1 MKIYKHFEKTGRV
14 NKKGEE
20 SLKLKREKIKKLTQ
34 VIIKFVLCMI
44 LLLAMHQVVYAS
56 SLESTKLVTGTKNLA
71 DAVITWLTGIGITI
85 CGGYFIYYVYCLKTN
100 DEGERRRNI
109 QNIKT
114 TLISMVLITCGIALI
129 EAILG
134 FYK

>member
-1 MKIYKHFEKTGRV
+1 M
-14 NKKGEE
+14 
-20 SLKLKREKIKKLTQ
+20 KIKKEQ
-34 VIIKFVLCMI
+34 IKKIFKIVSKIVIIVA
-44 LLLAMHQVVYAS
+44 LLFTMQQVVHAS
-56 SLESTKLVTGTKNLA
+56 SIESTKLVTGTENLV
-71 DAVITWLTGIGITI
+71 DAVINWLIGIGLTI

-114 TLISMVLITCGIALI
+114 TLISMVLITCGLAFIDV
-129 EAILG
+129 ILG

>member
-1 MKIYKHFEKTGRV
+1 MKRIF
-14 NKKGEE
+14 
-20 SLKLKREKIKKLTQ
+20 KIIGK
-34 VIIKFVLCMI
+34 VLLIVI
-44 LLLAMHQVVYAS
+44 LLFVALIGKSVFAT
-56 SLESTKLVTGTKNLA
+56 SLDQSVLVTGTQSLV
-71 DAVITWLTGIGITI
+71 DAIISWLTGIGITI

-114 TLISMVLITCGIALI
+114 TLIAMVLITCGLAVIDT
-129 EAILG
+129 ILS

>member
-1 MKIYKHFEKTGRV
+1 MKRI
-14 NKKGEE
+14 
-20 SLKLKREKIKKLTQ
+20 LK
-34 VIIKFVLCMI
+34 IIGKVLLVVI
-44 LLLAMHQVVYAS
+44 LLFVALIGKSVFAS
-56 SLESTKLVTGTKNLA
+56 SIEDSILVKGTENLVNA
-71 DAVITWLTGIGITI
+71 IISWLTGIGISI

-114 TLISMVLITCGIALI
+114 TLIAMVLITCGLAVINT
-129 EAILG
+129 ILS

>member
-1 MKIYKHFEKTGRV
+1 M
-14 NKKGEE
+14 
-20 SLKLKREKIKKLTQ
+20 KIKKEQIKKIFKTILKI
-34 VIIKFVLCMI
+34 VIIVA
-44 LLLAMHQVVYAS
+44 LLFAMQQVVHAS
-56 SLESTKLVTGTKNLA
+56 SIESTKLVTGTENLV
-71 DAVITWLTGIGITI
+71 DAVINWLIGIGLTI

-114 TLISMVLITCGIALI
+114 TLISMVLITCGLAFIDV
-129 EAILG
+129 ILG

>member
-1 MKIYKHFEKTGRV
+1 MK
-14 NKKGEE
+14 
-20 SLKLKREKIKKLTQ
+20 KIIRISAK
-34 VIIKFVLCMI
+34 IILYVVL
-44 LLLAMHQVVYAS
+44 LFTFQQVVHAS
-56 SLESTKLVTGTKNLA
+56 SFESTKLVTGTKNLA
-71 DAVITWLTGIGITI
+71 EAIISWLTGIGITI

-114 TLISMVLITCGIALI
+114 TLISMVLITCGLALI
-129 EAILG
+129 DVILG

>member
-1 MKIYKHFEKTGRV
+1 MTKK
-14 NKKGEE
+14 NKKI
-20 SLKLKREKIKKLTQ
+20 LKIVGK
-34 VIIKFVLCMI
+34 VLLIVI
-44 LLLAMHQVVYAS
+44 LLFVALIGKSVFAS
-56 SLESTKLVTGTKNLA
+56 SIEDSILVKGTENLVNA
-71 DAVITWLTGIGITI
+71 IISWLTGIGITI

-114 TLISMVLITCGIALI
+114 TLIAMVLITCGLAVINT
-129 EAILG
+129 ILS

>member
-1 MKIYKHFEKTGRV
+1 MKKETM
-14 NKKGEE
+14 KKIVRI
-20 SLKLKREKIKKLTQ
+20 SLK
-34 VIIKFVLCMI
+34 IIVCII
-44 LLLAMHQVVYAS
+44 LLFTFQQVVHAS
-56 SLESTKLVTGTKNLA
+56 SFESTKLVTGTKNLA
-71 DAVITWLTGIGITI
+71 EAIISWLTGIGITI

-114 TLISMVLITCGIALI
+114 TLISMVLITCGLALI
-129 EAILG
+129 DVILG

>member
-1 MKIYKHFEKTGRV
+1 MK
-14 NKKGEE
+14 
-20 SLKLKREKIKKLTQ
+20 KIFKILGK
-34 VIIKFVLCMI
+34 VLLIVI
-44 LLLAMHQVVYAS
+44 LLFVALIGKGVFAT
-56 SLESTKLVTGTKNLA
+56 SLQDSILVTGTENLVNA
-71 DAVITWLTGIGITI
+71 IISWLTGIGITI

-114 TLISMVLITCGIALI
+114 TLIAMVLITCGLAVINT
-129 EAILG
+129 ILS

>member
-1 MKIYKHFEKTGRV
+1 M
-14 NKKGEE
+14 
-20 SLKLKREKIKKLTQ
+20 KIKKEQIKKIFKTILKI
-34 VIIKFVLCMI
+34 VIIVA
-44 LLLAMHQVVYAS
+44 LLFTMQQVVHAS
-56 SLESTKLVTGTKNLA
+56 SIESTKLVTGTENLV
-71 DAVITWLTGIGITI
+71 DAVINWLIGIGLTI

-114 TLISMVLITCGIALI
+114 TLISMVLITCGLAFIDV
-129 EAILG
+129 ILG

>member
-1 MKIYKHFEKTGRV
+1 M
-14 NKKGEE
+14 
-20 SLKLKREKIKKLTQ
+20 
-34 VIIKFVLCMI
+34 
-44 LLLAMHQVVYAS
+44 
-56 SLESTKLVTGTKNLA
+56 VTGTQSLV
-71 DAVITWLTGIGITI
+71 DAIISWLTGIGITI

-114 TLISMVLITCGIALI
+114 TLIAMVLITCGLAVIDT
-129 EAILG
+129 ILS

>member
-1 MKIYKHFEKTGRV
+1 MKRI
-14 NKKGEE
+14 
-20 SLKLKREKIKKLTQ
+20 LK
-34 VIIKFVLCMI
+34 IIGKVLLIVI
-44 LLLAMHQVVYAS
+44 LLFVALIGKSVFAS
-56 SLESTKLVTGTKNLA
+56 SIEDSILVIGTENLVNA
-71 DAVITWLTGIGITI
+71 IISWLTGIGITI

-114 TLISMVLITCGIALI
+114 TLIAMVLITCGLAVINT
-129 EAILG
+129 ILS